1 MNSNISFRRE
11 PTFYLQGAQVVLA
24 LLVSFRIFGLTE
36 ELSALILAVA
46 GAVLGAFNAW
56 KVRPVA
62 PAAFTAVITTVAP
75 LLAHF
80 RLDLSTEQIG
90 AMQFAT
96 LFVLALLTR
105 TQVSPIADPA
115 ATVPNNGTVR

>member
-1 MNSNISFRRE
+1 MITFRRE
-11 PTFYLQGAQVVLA
+11 PTFYLQGLQVLLA
-24 LLVSFRIFGLTE
+24 LLVSFRVLGLTE
-36 ELSALILAVA
+36 ELSALVLSLA
-46 GAVLGAFNAW
+46 GAVLGAYNAA

-62 PAAFTAVITTVAP
+62 PAAFTAVITTAAP

-90 AMQFAT
+90 ALQFAV

-105 TQVSPIADPA
+105 TQVSPVADPA
-115 ATVPNNGTVR
+115 PTVPAHGDVR